1 MKKTNNIYLY
11 NDSFISLLCLIKK
24 LFLNNE
30 IPFNIK
36 PSNYDG
42 NLFDEI
48 IRLEIKEDEFI
59 IPNISKNMGLK
70 ILNILY
76 YLYLSENENKEIII
90 YYFLYYSIIYKNK
103 VFYMHNIS
111 WVNDALKI
119 SKYVS
124 RENHK
129 IKGFLRF
136 KELKSGALYAE
147 ISPTNN
153 VLPIL
158 VKHFTTRLKN
168 EYWLIKDIK
177 RNILAI
183 YDKKEVY
190 LVDAKD
196 TSLILNDYS
205 ASEEIMQ
212 DMWKSFYKTIGI
224 ESRKNER
231 CRRNFMPKKYWKY
244 IIEVSEKK

>member
-1 MKKTNNIYLY
+1 MKKTNNIYIY

-24 LFLNNE
+24 LFLIKE
-30 IPFNIK
+30 IPYDIK
-36 PSNYDG
+36 STNYQR

-48 IRLEIKEDEFI
+48 ITLNINEDEDVI
-59 IPNISKNMGLK
+59 NSINKNMGLK

-76 YLYLSENENKEIII
+76 YIYLSENKNKELII
-90 YYFLYYSIIYKNK
+90 YYFIYYSLIYKNK
-103 VFYMHNIS
+103 IFYMHKIS
-111 WVNDALKI
+111 WINDALNI
-119 SKYVS
+119 AKYVS

-136 KELKSGALYAE
+136 KELKSKALYAE

-158 VKHFTTRLKN
+158 VKHFATRLKN
-168 EYWLIKDIK
+168 EYWLIKDTK

-183 YDKKEVY
+183 YDKKEIY

-196 TSLILNDYS
+196 INLTLSDYS
-205 ASEEIMQ
+205 KNEKKTQ

-244 IIEVSEKK
+244 IIEVSEEK

>member
-1 MKKTNNIYLY
+1 MKKTNNIYIY
-11 NDSFISLLCLIKK
+11 NDSFISLLCLIKN

-30 IPFNIK
+30 IPFNIR
-36 PSNYDG
+36 PSDYQG
-42 NLFDEI
+42 NLFDEV
-48 IRLEIKEDEFI
+48 IRLEINDDENI
-59 IPNISKNMGLK
+59 INNITKNMGLR
-70 ILNILY
+70 IFNTLY
-76 YLYLSENENKEIII
+76 YLYLSDNKDKEIII

-103 VFYMHNIS
+103 IFDMHKIS
-111 WVNDALKI
+111 YINNALKI

-136 KELKSGALYAE
+136 KELNSGALYAE

-153 VLPIL
+153 ILPIL
-158 VKHFTTRLKN
+158 VKHFITRLKN
-168 EYWLIKDIK
+168 EDWLIKDTK

-183 YDKKEVY
+183 YDKKDVY
-190 LVDAKD
+190 LVEAKD
-196 TSLILNDYS
+196 INLSLNDYS
-205 ASEEIMQ
+205 SDEEKIQ

-224 ESRKNER
+224 EHRKSDR

-244 IIEVSEKK
+244 IIEVKG